1 MSEVQEVEFEQE
13 TPFTNPDLPFADAGG
28 NEATGSKDTV
38 ANKAV
43 LLRLTIRSWGVRRT
57 VPKAKVEV
65 DADKALIH
73 VGKDILDS
81 DTLREIRSLDGE
93 IRAYLAAKALP
104 SQFKSGVY
112 LVPIK
117 MVDRIDKV
125 LQAKIAR
132 RRELVTR
139 LADELPGLIAEQ
151 KPRLRG
157 LFNAYEYPT
166 PEQIL
171 NLFSLTYSYFTFD
184 TPEALKAISAEIF
197 ERETENAKE
206 WWVEAKASA
215 DALVTL
221 QAQEVVEHL
230 LKRLSVDDVEG
241 ERLKGL
247 RESAVEG
254 LREFFDD
261 FTDRNLADNT
271 KLAEIVGRGKAL
283 LDGVDVNTLR
293 NNLGKRE
300 FFKAGLDD
308 IKEQLDRMVVDKPA
322 RRIVLDDDD
331 V

>member
-1 MSEVQEVEFEQE
+1 MSELATE
-13 TPFTNPDLPFADAGG
+13 LPFADASGQ
-28 NEATGSKDTV
+28 EATGQEDTV
-38 ANKAV
+38 AKKAV

-81 DTLREIRSLDGE
+81 ETLRAIRSLDGE

-117 MVDRIDKV
+117 LVDRIDKV
-125 LQAKIAR
+125 LQEKIAR
-132 RRELVTR
+132 RKALVVQ
-139 LADELPGLIAEQ
+139 LAGELPGLIAEQ

-157 LFNAYEYPT
+157 LFNEYEYPT

-184 TPEALKAISAEIF
+184 APEALKAISKEIF

-206 WWVEAKASA
+206 WWVEAKANA
-215 DALVTL
+215 NALLTL
-221 QAQEVVEHL
+221 QAKEVVEHL
-230 LKRLSVDDVEG
+230 QKRLAGGGVEG
-241 ERLKGL
+241 ERLKFL
-247 RESAVEG
+247 RETAVEG

-261 FTDRNLADNT
+261 FTERNLADNNE
-271 KLAEIVGRGKAL
+271 LAAIVGRGKAL
-283 LDGVDVNTLR
+283 LSGVDVDSLR
-293 NNLGKRE
+293 NNLGIRE
-300 FFKAGLDD
+300 QVQAGLAD
-308 IKEQLDRMVVDKPA
+308 IKEQLDKLVVDKPL
-322 RRIVLDDDD
+322 RQIQLDDDD
-331 V
+331 E